1 MRNGEMPSQ
10 QKFKMYLKN
19 GYKGKGAFI
28 MKNTKRARRAAA
40 FAAAVVMAA
49 CAAIPMG
56 SSFSVSAATIT
67 VTETE
72 ANHTFKGYQIFA
84 GSVDANGTVSGITW
98 GNGIKSA
105 DVSSI
110 YTELSSTGIKVNEVE
125 IFKNVSSAA
134 EVADALSKLTSGEKN
149 AYGDM
154 DKVATIFQKH
164 VDADNAKSFT
174 QGTDGY
180 TLDNAADGYYLIVD
194 EVPGTGTVTSVS
206 KYLMKVFGEN
216 KTENTIAPKR
226 DQPQVMK
233 KIKENTKYEGAP
245 TFKNVTTAD
254 TGYNDTADYCIGDS
268 VPFKVYGSLPSTL
281 NNYQNGYK
289 YVFHDSLDTQFNAP
303 TAVTVKV
310 GNYYVKAVT
319 DATDKTGYQFVTS
332 TTDSHTFDIA
342 FTDIKSVKLYTDPEC
357 TQEAAADVKVSATD
371 VVTVS
376 YDAVLNATANIG
388 RPGQKN
394 DVYLEYA
401 NDSNWN
407 GEGTPTTSETPHD
420 NVIAF
425 TYELDLTKVDGA
437 DENKTLAGASFVL
450 ERTVERKTQYA
461 VLDEHKKITDW
472 LTTDGDVTVD
482 TTNGTVNTTGTWAS
496 VYGKSPVATA
506 PTISTTE
513 TAGTFNYIGLDDG
526 TYVVREVKAPTGY
539 KIAAEGQAFTF
550 VVSADTTN
558 NQEGTGVDA
567 TGSALKTLNLYK
579 DSIAEGNL
587 LNTADEENDKVGKVD
602 TTITNTS
609 SSTLPSTGGI
619 GTTMFYVGGGVLVA
633 GAGVLLITKKR
644 AKKDAE

>member
-1 MRNGEMPSQ
+1 
-10 QKFKMYLKN
+10 
-19 GYKGKGAFI
+19 

-437 DENKTLAGASFVL
+437 DESKTLAGASFVL
-450 ERTVERKTQYA
+450 ERTVEGKTQYA
-461 VLDEHKKITDW
+461 VLDENKKITDW
-472 LTTDGDVTVD
+472 LTTTGTVTVN
-482 TTNGTVNTTGTWAS
+482 TTNGTVATEGTWVS
-496 VYGKSPVATA
+496 VYGKSPVATT

>member
-1 MRNGEMPSQ
+1 
-10 QKFKMYLKN
+10 
-19 GYKGKGAFI
+19 

-49 CAAIPMG
+49 CAAVPMG
-56 SSFSVSAATIT
+56 SSFSASAVTIT
-67 VTETE
+67 VNETE
-72 ANHTFKGYQIFA
+72 ANHTFKAYQIFN
-84 GSVDANGTVSGITW
+84 GTVDDKGTVSGITW
-98 GNGIKSA
+98 GEGFTGENT
-105 DVSSI
+105 I
-110 YTELSSTGIKVNEVE
+110 YDDLKATNIKVGETE
-125 IFKNVSSAA
+125 IFANVSSPA
-134 EVADALSKLTSGEKN
+134 EVADALSKLTSGEKD

-154 DKVATIFQKH
+154 DKVASVFQKH
-164 VDADNAKSFT
+164 IDTAKAVTFT
-174 QGTDGY
+174 Q
-180 TLDNAADGYYLIVD
+180 NASAYESEDAKDGYYLIVD
-194 EVPGTGTVTSVS
+194 EAPTNGSVTSVS
-206 KYLMKVFGEN
+206 KYLMNVFSGN
-216 KTENTIAPKR
+216 VTNNTINTKR

-233 KIKENTKYEGAP
+233 KIKENTKADKLDPE
-245 TFKNVTTAD
+245 FKGSTTGD

-281 NNYQNGYK
+281 YNYQNGYK
-289 YVFHDSLDTQFNAP
+289 YVFHDSLDTQFDAP
-303 TAVTVKV
+303 TAVTVMIGK
-310 GNYYVKAVT
+310 YYVKAT
-319 DATDKTGYQFVTS
+319 EDKTGYQFVKPAQHDTGN
-332 TTDSHTFDIA
+332 HTFDIA
-342 FTDIKSVKLYTDPEC
+342 FTDIKSVKLYTNAEC
-357 TQEAAADVKVSATD
+357 TIEAGEDVKVSPTD

-437 DENKTLAGASFVL
+437 NEKKTLAGASFVL
-450 ERTVERKTQYA
+450 ERTVGSQKQYA
-461 VLDEHKKITDW
+461 VLDENKKITDW
-472 LTTDGDVTVD
+472 LTTTGNVTVD
-482 TTNGTVNTTGTWAS
+482 TTNGTVATDGTWTS
-496 VYGKSPVATA
+496 VYGKTPAT

-513 TAGTFNYIGLDDG
+513 AAGTFSYIGLDDG

-539 KIAAEGQAFTF
+539 KIAAGGQEFTF

-558 NQEGTGVDA
+558 NQDGTGVDA
-567 TGSALKTLNLYK
+567 QGTALKTLNLYK
-579 DSIAEGNL
+579 NSIAEGNL

>member
-1 MRNGEMPSQ
+1 
-10 QKFKMYLKN
+10 
-19 GYKGKGAFI
+19 

-56 SSFSVSAATIT
+56 SSFSASAATIT

-72 ANHTFKGYQIFA
+72 ANHIFKAYQIFN
-84 GSVDANGTVSGITW
+84 GTVGTDGTVSGITW
-98 GNGIKSA
+98 GEGFT
-105 DVSSI
+105 DVSNTI
-110 YTELSSTGIKVNEVE
+110 YTELANTKIQVDGKE
-125 IFKNVSSAA
+125 IFANVSSPA
-134 EVADALSKLTSGEKN
+134 EVADALSKLTSGSAN
-149 AYGDM
+149 TYGDM
-154 DKVATIFQKH
+154 DKVASVFQKH
-164 VDADNAKSFT
+164 INTANAKAFT
-174 QGTDGY
+174 QKTDGTGY
-180 TLDNAADGYYLIVD
+180 ELTDANDGYYLIVD
-194 EVPGTGTVTSVS
+194 EVPTSGSVTSVS
-206 KYLMKVFGEN
+206 KYFMNVAGEN
-216 KTENTIAPKR
+216 KAENTITPKR

-233 KIKENTKYEGAP
+233 KIKENTKYKEAP
-245 TFKNVTTAD
+245 TFKNVTTDD

-281 NNYQNGYK
+281 DNYQNGYK
-289 YVFHDSLDTQFNAP
+289 YVFHDSLDTEFDVP

-310 GNYYVKAVT
+310 GDHYVKAAT
-319 DATDKTGYQFVTS
+319 SETDKTGYWF
-332 TTDSHTFDIA
+332 TTNAHAFDIA
-342 FTDIKSVKLYTDPEC
+342 FADIKSVKLYKNPEC
-357 TQEAAADVKVSATD
+357 TQEADADVKVAPTD

-376 YDAVLNATANIG
+376 YDAVLNATAKIG

-425 TYELDLTKVDGA
+425 TYELDLKKVDGA
-437 DENKTLAGASFVL
+437 DKSKTLAGASFVL
-450 ERTVERKTQYA
+450 ERTVGSQKQYA
-461 VLDEHKKITDW
+461 VLDKDNKITDW
-472 LTTDGDVTVD
+472 LTTTGNVTVD
-482 TTNGTVNTTGTWAS
+482 TTNGTVATDGTWAS
-496 VYGKSPVATA
+496 VYGKTPAT

-513 TAGTFNYIGLDDG
+513 TAGTFSYIGLDDG

-539 KIAAEGQAFTF
+539 KIAAGGQEFTF

-558 NQEGTGVDA
+558 NQDGTGVDA
-567 TGSALKTLNLYK
+567 EGNALKELKLYK

-587 LNTADEENDKVGKVD
+587 LDTADEENDKVGKID

>member
-1 MRNGEMPSQ
+1 
-10 QKFKMYLKN
+10 
-19 GYKGKGAFI
+19 

-49 CAAIPMG
+49 CAAIPMS
-56 SSFSVSAATIT
+56 SSFSASAATIT

-72 ANHTFKGYQIFA
+72 ANHIFKAYQIF
-84 GSVDANGTVSGITW
+84 NGTVDDKGAVSGITW
-98 GNGIKSA
+98 GDGFTGEST
-105 DVSSI
+105 I
-110 YTELSSTGIKVNEVE
+110 YNDLKDTGIKVGETE
-125 IFKNVSSAA
+125 IFANVSSPA
-134 EVADALSKLTSGEKN
+134 EVADALSKLTNGS
-149 AYGDM
+149 ADTYGDM
-154 DKVATIFQKH
+154 DKVASVFQKH
-164 VDADNAKSFT
+164 IDTSMAVSLTRKADETGYAVENAK
-174 QGTDGY
+174 
-180 TLDNAADGYYLIVD
+180 DGYYLIID
-194 EVPGTGTVTSVS
+194 EVPGTEQGTVTSVS
-206 KYLMKVFGEN
+206 KYLMNVFGEN
-216 KTENTIAPKR
+216 KAENTVTPKR

-233 KIKENTKYEGAP
+233 KIKENIKYEGTP

-254 TGYNDTADYCIGDS
+254 AGYNDTADYCIGDS
-268 VPFKVYGSLPSTL
+268 VPFKLYGSLPSTL
-281 NNYQNGYK
+281 DNYQNGYK
-289 YVFHDSLDTQFNAP
+289 YVFHDSLDTEFDAP
-303 TAVTVKV
+303 TAVTVMIGK
-310 GNYYVKAVT
+310 YYVKAT
-319 DATDKTGYQFVTS
+319 EDKTGYQFVKPAQHDTGN
-332 TTDSHTFDIA
+332 HTFDIV
-342 FTDIKSVKLYTDPEC
+342 FEDIKSVKLYTDAGC
-357 TQEAAADVKVSATD
+357 TQEAADVKVSKDD

-376 YDAVLNATANIG
+376 YDAVLNATAKIG

-437 DENKTLAGASFVL
+437 NEKKTLAGASFVL
-450 ERTVERKTQYA
+450 ERTVGSQKQYA
-461 VLDEHKKITDW
+461 VLDENKKITDW
-472 LTTDGDVTVD
+472 LTTTGTVTVD
-482 TTNGTVNTTGTWAS
+482 TTKGTVDTDGTWAS
-496 VYGKSPVATA
+496 VYGKSPVATT

-513 TAGTFNYIGLDDG
+513 AAGTFSYIGLDDG

-539 KIAAEGQAFTF
+539 KIAAEGQEFTF

-558 NQEGTGVDA
+558 NQDGTGVDA
-567 TGSALKTLNLYK
+567 QGTALKTLNLYK
-579 DSIAEGNL
+579 NSIAEGNL

-633 GAGVLLITKKR
+633 GAGVILITKKR

>member
-1 MRNGEMPSQ
+1 
-10 QKFKMYLKN
+10 
-19 GYKGKGAFI
+19 

-56 SSFSVSAATIT
+56 SSFSASAATIT

-84 GSVDANGTVSGITW
+84 GSVDAKGTVSGITW
-98 GNGIKSA
+98 GNGIKST

-110 YTELSSTGIKVNEVE
+110 YTELSDTKIKVNEVE

-134 EVADALSKLTSGEKN
+134 EVADALSKMSDGTTN
-149 AYGDM
+149 TYGDL

-164 VDADNAKSFT
+164 VDAANAKSFT

-180 TLDNAADGYYLIVD
+180 TLDNADDGYYLIVD
-194 EVPGTGTVTSVS
+194 EVPGTGTVTSFS

-216 KTENTIAPKR
+216 KTENKIAPKK

-233 KIKENTKYEGAP
+233 KIKENTKVKDAP
-245 TFKNVTTAD
+245 IFKNVTTTD

-281 NNYQNGYK
+281 DNYQNGYK

-332 TTDSHTFDIA
+332 PTDSHTFDIA

-357 TQEAAADVKVSATD
+357 TQEATDVKVAPAD

-437 DENKTLAGASFVL
+437 DESKTLAGASFVL
-450 ERTVERKTQYA
+450 ERTVEGKTQYA

-482 TTNGTVNTTGTWAS
+482 TTNGTVATTGTWAS

-513 TAGTFNYIGLDDG
+513 TAGTFSYIGLDDG

-539 KIAAEGQAFTF
+539 KIADEGQVFTF

-558 NQEGTGVDA
+558 GQDGTGVDA
-567 TGSALKTLNLYK
+567 TGSALKSLKLYK
-579 DSIAEGNL
+579 DSVDVDNNNL

-619 GTTMFYVGGGVLVA
+619 GTTMFYIGGGVLVA

>member
-1 MRNGEMPSQ
+1 
-10 QKFKMYLKN
+10 
-19 GYKGKGAFI
+19 

-49 CAAIPMG
+49 CAAVPMG

>member
-1 MRNGEMPSQ
+1 
-10 QKFKMYLKN
+10 
-19 GYKGKGAFI
+19 

-49 CAAIPMG
+49 CAAVPMG
-56 SSFSVSAATIT
+56 SSFSASAATIT

-72 ANHTFKGYQIFA
+72 ANHIFKAYQIF
-84 GSVDANGTVSGITW
+84 NGTVDDKGAVSGITW
-98 GNGIKSA
+98 GDGFTGEST
-105 DVSSI
+105 I
-110 YTELSSTGIKVNEVE
+110 YNDLKDTGIKVGETE
-125 IFKNVSSAA
+125 IFANVSSPA
-134 EVADALSKLTSGEKN
+134 EVADALSKLTNGS
-149 AYGDM
+149 ADTYGDM
-154 DKVATIFQKH
+154 DKVASVFQKH
-164 VDADNAKSFT
+164 IDAAKAVSLTRKADETGYAVENAK
-174 QGTDGY
+174 
-180 TLDNAADGYYLIVD
+180 DGYYLIID
-194 EVPGTGTVTSVS
+194 EVPGTEQGTVTSVS
-206 KYLMKVFGEN
+206 KYLMNVFGEN
-216 KTENTIAPKR
+216 KAENTVTPKR

-233 KIKENTKYEGAP
+233 KIKENIKYEGTP

-254 TGYNDTADYCIGDS
+254 AGYNDTADYCIGDS
-268 VPFKVYGSLPSTL
+268 VPFKLYGSLPSTL
-281 NNYQNGYK
+281 DNYQNGYK
-289 YVFHDSLDTQFNAP
+289 YVFHDSLDTQFDAP
-303 TAVTVKV
+303 TAVTVMIGK
-310 GNYYVKAVT
+310 YYVKAVT

-357 TQEAAADVKVSATD
+357 TQEAAADVKVSPTD

-450 ERTVERKTQYA
+450 ERTVGSQKQYA
-461 VLDEHKKITDW
+461 VLDENKKITDW
-472 LTTDGDVTVD
+472 LTTTGTVTVD
-482 TTNGTVNTTGTWAS
+482 TTNGTVATDGTWTS
-496 VYGKSPVATA
+496 VYGKSPVATT

-513 TAGTFNYIGLDDG
+513 AAGTFSYIGLDDG

-539 KIAAEGQAFTF
+539 KIAAEGQEFTF

-558 NQEGTGVDA
+558 NQDGTGVDA
-567 TGSALKTLNLYK
+567 QGTALKTLNLYK
-579 DSIAEGNL
+579 NSIAEGNL

-619 GTTMFYVGGGVLVA
+619 GTTMFFVGGGVLVA

>member
-1 MRNGEMPSQ
+1 
-10 QKFKMYLKN
+10 
-19 GYKGKGAFI
+19 

-56 SSFSVSAATIT
+56 SSFSISAATIT

>member
-1 MRNGEMPSQ
+1 
-10 QKFKMYLKN
+10 
-19 GYKGKGAFI
+19 

-49 CAAIPMG
+49 CAAVPMG
-56 SSFSVSAATIT
+56 SSFSASAATIT

-72 ANHTFKGYQIFA
+72 ANHIFKAYQIF
-84 GSVDANGTVSGITW
+84 NGTVDDKGAVSGITW
-98 GNGIKSA
+98 GDGFTGEST
-105 DVSSI
+105 I
-110 YTELSSTGIKVNEVE
+110 YNDLKATGIKVGETE
-125 IFKNVSSAA
+125 IFDNVSSPA
-134 EVADALSKLTSGEKN
+134 EVADALSKLTNGS
-149 AYGDM
+149 ADTYGDM
-154 DKVATIFQKH
+154 DKVASVFQKH
-164 VDADNAKSFT
+164 IDTSMAVSLTRKADETGYAVENAK
-174 QGTDGY
+174 
-180 TLDNAADGYYLIVD
+180 DGYYLIID
-194 EVPGTGTVTSVS
+194 EVPGTEQGTVTSVS
-206 KYLMKVFGEN
+206 KYLMNVFGEN
-216 KTENTIAPKR
+216 KAENTVTPKR

-233 KIKENTKYEGAP
+233 KIKENIKYEGTP

-254 TGYNDTADYCIGDS
+254 AGYNDTADYCIGDS
-268 VPFKVYGSLPSTL
+268 VPFKLYGSLPSTL
-281 NNYQNGYK
+281 DNYQNGYK
-289 YVFHDSLDTQFNAP
+289 YVFHDSLDTEFDAP
-303 TAVTVKV
+303 TAVTVMIGK
-310 GNYYVKAVT
+310 YYVKAT
-319 DATDKTGYQFVTS
+319 EDKTGYQFVKPAQHDTGN
-332 TTDSHTFDIA
+332 HTFDIV
-342 FTDIKSVKLYTDPEC
+342 FEDIKSVKLYTDAGC
-357 TQEAAADVKVSATD
+357 TQEAADVKVSKDD

-376 YDAVLNATANIG
+376 YDAVLNATAKIG

-450 ERTVERKTQYA
+450 ERTVEGKTQYA
-461 VLDEHKKITDW
+461 VLDENKKITDW
-472 LTTDGDVTVD
+472 LTTTGTVTVD
-482 TTNGTVNTTGTWAS
+482 TTKGTVTTDGTWAS
-496 VYGKSPVATA
+496 VYGKSPVATT

-513 TAGTFNYIGLDDG
+513 AAGTFSYIGLDDG

-539 KIAAEGQAFTF
+539 KIAAEGQEFTF

-558 NQEGTGVDA
+558 NQDGTGVDA
-567 TGSALKTLNLYK
+567 QGTALKTLNLYK
-579 DSIAEGNL
+579 NSIAEGNL

>member
-1 MRNGEMPSQ
+1 
-10 QKFKMYLKN
+10 
-19 GYKGKGAFI
+19 
-28 MKNTKRARRAAA
+28 MKNTKRARRATA

-49 CAAIPMG
+49 CAAVPMG
-56 SSFSVSAATIT
+56 SSFSASAVTIT
-67 VTETE
+67 VNETE
-72 ANHTFKGYQIFA
+72 ANHTFKAYQIFN
-84 GSVDANGTVSGITW
+84 GTVDDKGTVSGITW
-98 GNGIKSA
+98 GEGFTGENT
-105 DVSSI
+105 I
-110 YTELSSTGIKVNEVE
+110 YDDLKATNIKVGETE
-125 IFKNVSSAA
+125 IFANVSSPA
-134 EVADALSKLTSGEKN
+134 EVADALSKLTSGEKD

-154 DKVATIFQKH
+154 DKVASVFQKH
-164 VDADNAKSFT
+164 IDTAKAVTFT
-174 QGTDGY
+174 Q
-180 TLDNAADGYYLIVD
+180 NASAYESEDAKDGYYLIVD
-194 EVPGTGTVTSVS
+194 EAPTNGSVTSVS
-206 KYLMKVFGEN
+206 KYLMNVFSGN
-216 KTENTIAPKR
+216 VTNNTINTKR

-233 KIKENTKYEGAP
+233 KIKENTKADKLDPE
-245 TFKNVTTAD
+245 FKGSTTGD

-268 VPFKVYGSLPSTL
+268 VPFKLYGSLPSTL
-281 NNYQNGYK
+281 DNYQNGYK

-310 GNYYVKAVT
+310 GDYYVKAVT
-319 DATDKTGYQFVTS
+319 NATDKTGYQFVTS
-332 TTDSHTFDIA
+332 PTDNHTFDIA
-342 FTDIKSVKLYTDPEC
+342 FTDIKSVKLYTDAEC
-357 TQEAAADVKVSATD
+357 THEAADVKVSATD

-437 DENKTLAGASFVL
+437 DKSKTLAGASFVL
-450 ERTVERKTQYA
+450 ERTVEGKTQYA
-461 VLDEHKKITDW
+461 VLDENKKITDW
-472 LTTDGDVTVD
+472 LTTTGTVTVN
-482 TTNGTVNTTGTWAS
+482 TTNGTVATDGTWAS
-496 VYGKSPVATA
+496 VYGKSPVATT

-539 KIAAEGQAFTF
+539 KIAAGGQAFTF
-550 VVSADTTN
+550 VVSANTTN

-567 TGSALKTLNLYK
+567 EGNALKELKLYK

-587 LNTADEENDKVGKVD
+587 LDTADEENDKVGKVD

>member
-1 MRNGEMPSQ
+1 
-10 QKFKMYLKN
+10 
-19 GYKGKGAFI
+19 

-56 SSFSVSAATIT
+56 SSFSASAATIT

-72 ANHTFKGYQIFA
+72 ANHIFKAYQIFN
-84 GSVDANGTVSGITW
+84 GKVDDKGAVSGITW
-98 GNGIKSA
+98 GEGFTGENT
-105 DVSSI
+105 I
-110 YTELSSTGIKVNEVE
+110 YDDLKATNIKVGETE
-125 IFKNVSSAA
+125 IFANVSSPA
-134 EVADALSKLTSGEKN
+134 EVADALSKLTGGSAN
-149 AYGDM
+149 TYGDM
-154 DKVATIFQKH
+154 DKVASVFQKH
-164 VDADNAKSFT
+164 IDTTKAVSLTRKVDETGYAVENAK
-174 QGTDGY
+174 
-180 TLDNAADGYYLIVD
+180 DGYYLIID
-194 EVPGTGTVTSVS
+194 EVSGTEQGTVTSVS
-206 KYLMKVFGEN
+206 KYLMNVFGEN
-216 KTENTIAPKR
+216 ILENTIAPKR
-226 DQPQVMK
+226 DHPQVMK
-233 KIKENTKYEGAP
+233 KIKENTKYEIAP

-281 NNYQNGYK
+281 DNYQNGYK

-310 GNYYVKAVT
+310 GNHYVKAVT

-332 TTDSHTFDIA
+332 PTDSHTFDIA

-357 TQEAAADVKVSATD
+357 TQEATDVKVAPTD

-437 DENKTLAGASFVL
+437 DEHKTLAGASFVL
-450 ERTVERKTQYA
+450 ERTVEGKTQYA

-472 LTTDGDVTVD
+472 LTTTGTVTVD
-482 TTNGTVNTTGTWAS
+482 TTNGTVATDGTWAS
-496 VYGKSPVATA
+496 VYGKSPVATT

-513 TAGTFNYIGLDDG
+513 TAGTFSYIGLDDG

-558 NQEGTGVDA
+558 GQDGTGVDA
-567 TGSALKTLNLYK
+567 QGSALKTLNLYK

-587 LNTADEENDKVGKVD
+587 LNTAADDANDMVGKVD

-609 SSTLPSTGGI
+609 SSSLPSTGGI

>member
-1 MRNGEMPSQ
+1 
-10 QKFKMYLKN
+10 
-19 GYKGKGAFI
+19 

-587 LNTADEENDKVGKVD
+587 LNTAADDANDMVGKVD

-633 GAGVLLITKKR
+633 GAGVILITKKR

>member
-1 MRNGEMPSQ
+1 
-10 QKFKMYLKN
+10 
-19 GYKGKGAFI
+19 

-437 DENKTLAGASFVL
+437 DESKTLAGASFVL
-450 ERTVERKTQYA
+450 ERTVEGKTQYA
-461 VLDEHKKITDW
+461 VLDENKKITDW
-472 LTTDGDVTVD
+472 LTTTGTVTVN
-482 TTNGTVNTTGTWAS
+482 TTNGTVATDGTWVS
-496 VYGKSPVATA
+496 VYGKSPVATT

>member
-1 MRNGEMPSQ
+1 
-10 QKFKMYLKN
+10 
-19 GYKGKGAFI
+19 

-49 CAAIPMG
+49 CAAVPMG
-56 SSFSVSAATIT
+56 SSFSASAATIT

-72 ANHTFKGYQIFA
+72 ANHIFKAYQIFN
-84 GSVDANGTVSGITW
+84 GTVGTDGTVSGITW
-98 GNGIKSA
+98 GEGFT
-105 DVSSI
+105 DVSNTI
-110 YTELSSTGIKVNEVE
+110 YTELANTKIQVDGKE
-125 IFKNVSSAA
+125 IFANVSSPA
-134 EVADALSKLTSGEKN
+134 EVADALSKLTSGSAN
-149 AYGDM
+149 TYGDM
-154 DKVATIFQKH
+154 DKVASVFQKH
-164 VDADNAKSFT
+164 IDTSMAVSLTRKADETGYAVENAK
-174 QGTDGY
+174 
-180 TLDNAADGYYLIVD
+180 DGYYLIID
-194 EVPGTGTVTSVS
+194 EVPGTEQGTVTSVS
-206 KYLMKVFGEN
+206 KYLMNVFGEN
-216 KTENTIAPKR
+216 KAENTVTPKK

-233 KIKENTKYEGAP
+233 KIKENIKVKGAP
-245 TFKNVTTAD
+245 TFKNVTTSD

-281 NNYQNGYK
+281 DNYQNGYK
-289 YVFHDSLDTQFNAP
+289 YVFHDSLDTEFDVP

-310 GNYYVKAVT
+310 GDHYVKAVT

-332 TTDSHTFDIA
+332 STNTHTFDIA
-342 FTDIKSVKLYTDPEC
+342 FTDIKSVKLYKNPEC
-357 TQEAAADVKVSATD
+357 TQEADADVKVAPTD

-376 YDAVLNATANIG
+376 YDAVLNATAKIG

-437 DENKTLAGASFVL
+437 DENKKLAGASFVL
-450 ERTVERKTQYA
+450 ERTVEGKTQYA
-461 VLDEHKKITDW
+461 VLDENKKITDW
-472 LTTDGDVTVD
+472 LTTTGTVTVD
-482 TTNGTVNTTGTWAS
+482 TTNGTVTTTGTWAS
-496 VYGKSPVATA
+496 VYGKTPAT

-513 TAGTFNYIGLDDG
+513 TAGTFSYIGLDDG

-567 TGSALKTLNLYK
+567 QGSALKSLKLYK
-579 DSIAEGNL
+579 DSIDADNNNL

>member
-1 MRNGEMPSQ
+1 
-10 QKFKMYLKN
+10 
-19 GYKGKGAFI
+19 
-28 MKNTKRARRAAA
+28 
-40 FAAAVVMAA
+40 
-49 CAAIPMG
+49 
-56 SSFSVSAATIT
+56 
-67 VTETE
+67 
-72 ANHTFKGYQIFA
+72 
-84 GSVDANGTVSGITW
+84 
-98 GNGIKSA
+98 
-105 DVSSI
+105 
-110 YTELSSTGIKVNEVE
+110 
-125 IFKNVSSAA
+125 
-134 EVADALSKLTSGEKN
+134 
-149 AYGDM
+149 
-154 DKVATIFQKH
+154 
-164 VDADNAKSFT
+164 
-174 QGTDGY
+174 
-180 TLDNAADGYYLIVD
+180 
-194 EVPGTGTVTSVS
+194 
-206 KYLMKVFGEN
+206 
-216 KTENTIAPKR
+216 
-226 DQPQVMK
+226 MK
-233 KIKENTKYEGAP
+233 KIKENIKYEGTP

-289 YVFHDSLDTQFNAP
+289 YVFHDSLDTQFDAP
-303 TAVTVKV
+303 TAVTVMIGK
-310 GNYYVKAVT
+310 YYVKAT
-319 DATDKTGYQFVTS
+319 EDKTGYQFVKPAQHDTGN
-332 TTDSHTFDIA
+332 HTFDIA
-342 FTDIKSVKLYTDPEC
+342 FTDIKSVKLYTDAEC
-357 TQEAAADVKVSATD
+357 TQEAADAEVSPTD

-450 ERTVERKTQYA
+450 ERTVGSQKQYA
-461 VLDEHKKITDW
+461 VLDENKKITDW
-472 LTTDGDVTVD
+472 LTTTGTVTVD
-482 TTNGTVNTTGTWAS
+482 TTNGTVATDGTWTS
-496 VYGKSPVATA
+496 VYGKSPVATT

-513 TAGTFNYIGLDDG
+513 AAGTFSYIGLDDG

-539 KIAAEGQAFTF
+539 KIAAEGQEFTF

-558 NQEGTGVDA
+558 NQDGTGVDA
-567 TGSALKTLNLYK
+567 QGTALKTLNLYK
-579 DSIAEGNL
+579 NSIAEGNL

>member
-1 MRNGEMPSQ
+1 
-10 QKFKMYLKN
+10 
-19 GYKGKGAFI
+19 

-56 SSFSVSAATIT
+56 SSFSASAATIT

-72 ANHTFKGYQIFA
+72 ANHIFKAYQIFN
-84 GSVDANGTVSGITW
+84 GTVGTDGTVSGITW
-98 GNGIKSA
+98 GEGFT
-105 DVSSI
+105 DVSNTI
-110 YTELSSTGIKVNEVE
+110 YTELANTKIQVDGKE
-125 IFKNVSSAA
+125 IFANVSSPA
-134 EVADALSKLTSGEKN
+134 EVADALSKLTSGSAN
-149 AYGDM
+149 TYGDM
-154 DKVATIFQKH
+154 DKVASVFQKH
-164 VDADNAKSFT
+164 INTANAKAFT
-174 QGTDGY
+174 QKTDGTGY
-180 TLDNAADGYYLIVD
+180 ELTDANDGYYLIVD
-194 EVPGTGTVTSVS
+194 EVPTSGSVTSVS
-206 KYLMKVFGEN
+206 KYFMNVAGEN
-216 KTENTIAPKR
+216 KAENTITPKR

-233 KIKENTKYEGAP
+233 KIKENTKYKEAP
-245 TFKNVTTAD
+245 TFKNVTTDD

-281 NNYQNGYK
+281 DNYQNGYK
-289 YVFHDSLDTQFNAP
+289 YVFHDSLDTEFDVP

-310 GNYYVKAVT
+310 GDHYVKAAT
-319 DATDKTGYQFVTS
+319 SETDKTGYWF
-332 TTDSHTFDIA
+332 TTNAHAFDIA
-342 FTDIKSVKLYTDPEC
+342 FADIKSVKLYKNPEC
-357 TQEAAADVKVSATD
+357 TQEADADVKVAPTD

-376 YDAVLNATANIG
+376 YDAVLNATAKIG

-425 TYELDLTKVDGA
+425 TYELDLKKVDGA
-437 DENKTLAGASFVL
+437 DKSKTLAGASFVL
-450 ERTVERKTQYA
+450 ERTVGSQKQYA
-461 VLDEHKKITDW
+461 VLDKDNKITDW
-472 LTTDGDVTVD
+472 LTTTGNVTVD
-482 TTNGTVNTTGTWAS
+482 TTNGTVATDGTWAS
-496 VYGKSPVATA
+496 VYGKTPAT

-513 TAGTFNYIGLDDG
+513 TAGTFSYIGLDDG

-539 KIAAEGQAFTF
+539 KIAAGGQEFTF

-558 NQEGTGVDA
+558 NQDGTGVDA
-567 TGSALKTLNLYK
+567 EGNALKELKLYK

-587 LNTADEENDKVGKVD
+587 LDTAEAADSYGKVD
-602 TTITNTS
+602 TSITNTS

>member
-1 MRNGEMPSQ
+1 
-10 QKFKMYLKN
+10 
-19 GYKGKGAFI
+19 

-49 CAAIPMG
+49 CAAVPMG
-56 SSFSVSAATIT
+56 SSFSASAATIT

-72 ANHTFKGYQIFA
+72 ANHIFKAYQIFN
-84 GSVDANGTVSGITW
+84 GTVGTDGTVSGITW
-98 GNGIKSA
+98 GEGFT
-105 DVSSI
+105 DVNNTI
-110 YTELSSTGIKVNEVE
+110 YTDLQGTKIQVDGKE
-125 IFKNVSSAA
+125 IFTNVSSPA
-134 EVADALSKLTSGEKN
+134 EVADALSKLTSGS
-149 AYGDM
+149 ADTYGDM
-154 DKVATIFQKH
+154 DKVASVFQKH
-164 VDADNAKSFT
+164 INTANAKTFT
-174 QGTDGY
+174 QKTDGTGY
-180 TLDNAADGYYLIVD
+180 ELTDANDGYYLIVD
-194 EVPGTGTVTSVS
+194 EVPTDGSVTSVS
-206 KYLMKVFGEN
+206 KYFMNVAGEN
-216 KTENTIAPKR
+216 KAENTIAPKR

-233 KIKENTKYEGAP
+233 KIKENTKVKDAP

-268 VPFKVYGSLPSTL
+268 VPFKLYGSLPSTL
-281 NNYQNGYK
+281 DNYQNGYK
-289 YVFHDSLDTQFNAP
+289 YVFHDSLDTEFDVP

-310 GNYYVKAVT
+310 GDHYVKAAT
-319 DATDKTGYQFVTS
+319 SETDKTGYWF
-332 TTDSHTFDIA
+332 TTNAHAFDIA
-342 FTDIKSVKLYTDPEC
+342 FADIKSVKLYTNAEC
-357 TQEAAADVKVSATD
+357 TIEAGEDVKVSPTD

-376 YDAVLNATANIG
+376 YDAVLNATAKIG

-437 DENKTLAGASFVL
+437 DKSKTLAGASFVL
-450 ERTVERKTQYA
+450 ERTVGSQKQYA
-461 VLDEHKKITDW
+461 VLDANKKITDW
-472 LTTDGDVTVD
+472 LTTTGTVTVD
-482 TTNGTVNTTGTWAS
+482 TTKGTVATDGTWTS
-496 VYGKSPVATA
+496 VYGKTPETPAT

-513 TAGTFNYIGLDDG
+513 AAGTFSYIGLDDG

-539 KIAAEGQAFTF
+539 KIAAGGQEFTF

-558 NQEGTGVDA
+558 GQDGKGVDA
-567 TGSALKTLNLYK
+567 EGTALKTLKLYK
-579 DSIAEGNL
+579 DSVDVDNNNL

>member
-1 MRNGEMPSQ
+1 
-10 QKFKMYLKN
+10 
-19 GYKGKGAFI
+19 

-49 CAAIPMG
+49 CAAVPMG
-56 SSFSVSAATIT
+56 SSFSASAATIT

-72 ANHTFKGYQIFA
+72 ANHIFKAYQIF
-84 GSVDANGTVSGITW
+84 NGTVDDKGAVSGITW
-98 GNGIKSA
+98 GDGVTGEST
-105 DVSSI
+105 I
-110 YTELSSTGIKVNEVE
+110 YNDLKDTGIKVGETE
-125 IFKNVSSAA
+125 IFANVSSPA
-134 EVADALSKLTSGEKN
+134 EVADALSKLTNGS
-149 AYGDM
+149 ADTYGDM
-154 DKVATIFQKH
+154 DKVASVFQKH
-164 VDADNAKSFT
+164 IDTSKAVSLTRKADETGYAVENAK
-174 QGTDGY
+174 
-180 TLDNAADGYYLIVD
+180 DGYYLIID
-194 EVPGTGTVTSVS
+194 EVPGTEQGTVTSVS
-206 KYLMKVFGEN
+206 KYLMNVFGEN
-216 KTENTIAPKR
+216 KAENTVTPKR

-233 KIKENTKYEGAP
+233 KIKENIKYEGTP

-254 TGYNDTADYCIGDS
+254 AGYNDTADYCIGDS
-268 VPFKVYGSLPSTL
+268 VPFKLYGSLPSTL
-281 NNYQNGYK
+281 DNYQNGYK
-289 YVFHDSLDTQFNAP
+289 YVFHDSLDTEFDAP
-303 TAVTVKV
+303 TAVTVMIGK
-310 GNYYVKAVT
+310 YYVKAT
-319 DATDKTGYQFVTS
+319 EDKTGYQFVKPAQHDTGN
-332 TTDSHTFDIA
+332 HTFDIV
-342 FTDIKSVKLYTDPEC
+342 FEDIKSVKLYTDAGC
-357 TQEAAADVKVSATD
+357 TQEAADVKVSKDD

-376 YDAVLNATANIG
+376 YDAVLNATAKIG

-437 DENKTLAGASFVL
+437 DESKTLAGASFVL
-450 ERTVERKTQYA
+450 ERTVGSQKQYA
-461 VLDEHKKITDW
+461 VLDENNKITDW
-472 LTTDGDVTVD
+472 LTTTGTVTVD
-482 TTNGTVNTTGTWAS
+482 TTKGTVATDGTWTS
-496 VYGKSPVATA
+496 VYGKTPAAT

-513 TAGTFNYIGLDDG
+513 TAGTFSYIGLDDG

-539 KIAAEGQAFTF
+539 KIAAEGQEFTF

-558 NQEGTGVDA
+558 NQDGTGVDA
-567 TGSALKTLNLYK
+567 QGNALKTLNLYK
-579 DSIAEGNL
+579 NSIAEGNL

>member
-1 MRNGEMPSQ
+1 
-10 QKFKMYLKN
+10 
-19 GYKGKGAFI
+19 

-56 SSFSVSAATIT
+56 SSFSASAATIT

-72 ANHTFKGYQIFA
+72 ANHIFKAYQIF
-84 GSVDANGTVSGITW
+84 NGTVDDKGAVSGITW
-98 GNGIKSA
+98 GDGFTGEST
-105 DVSSI
+105 I
-110 YTELSSTGIKVNEVE
+110 YNDLKDTGIKVGETE
-125 IFKNVSSAA
+125 IFANVSSPA
-134 EVADALSKLTSGEKN
+134 EVADALSKLTNGS
-149 AYGDM
+149 ADTYGDM
-154 DKVATIFQKH
+154 DKVASVFQKH
-164 VDADNAKSFT
+164 IDTSKAVSLTRKADETGYAVENAK
-174 QGTDGY
+174 
-180 TLDNAADGYYLIVD
+180 DGYYLIID
-194 EVPGTGTVTSVS
+194 EVPGTEQGTVTSVS
-206 KYLMKVFGEN
+206 KYLMNVFGEN
-216 KTENTIAPKR
+216 KAENTVTPKR

-233 KIKENTKYEGAP
+233 KIKENIKYEGTP

-254 TGYNDTADYCIGDS
+254 AGYNDTADYCIGDS
-268 VPFKVYGSLPSTL
+268 VPFKLYGSLPSTL
-281 NNYQNGYK
+281 DNYQNGYK
-289 YVFHDSLDTQFNAP
+289 YVFHDSLDTEFDAP
-303 TAVTVKV
+303 TAVTVMIGK
-310 GNYYVKAVT
+310 YYVKAT
-319 DATDKTGYQFVTS
+319 EDKTGYQFVKPAQHDTGN
-332 TTDSHTFDIA
+332 HTFDIV
-342 FTDIKSVKLYTDPEC
+342 FEDIKSVKLYTDAGC
-357 TQEAAADVKVSATD
+357 TQEAADVKVSKDD

-376 YDAVLNATANIG
+376 YDAVLNATAKIG

-450 ERTVERKTQYA
+450 ERTVEGKTQYA
-461 VLDEHKKITDW
+461 VLDENKKITDW
-472 LTTDGDVTVD
+472 LTTTGTVTVD
-482 TTNGTVNTTGTWAS
+482 TTKGTVTTDGTWAS
-496 VYGKSPVATA
+496 VYGKSPVATT

-513 TAGTFNYIGLDDG
+513 TAGTFSYIGLDDG

-539 KIAAEGQAFTF
+539 KIAAEGQKFTF
-550 VVSADTTN
+550 VVSAITTN
-558 NQEGTGVDA
+558 GQDGEGVDA
-567 TGSALKTLNLYK
+567 EGNALKELKLYK

-587 LNTADEENDKVGKVD
+587 LDTAEAADSYGKVD
-602 TTITNTS
+602 TSITNTS

>member
-1 MRNGEMPSQ
+1 
-10 QKFKMYLKN
+10 
-19 GYKGKGAFI
+19 

-567 TGSALKTLNLYK
+567 TGSALKTFNLYK

>member
-1 MRNGEMPSQ
+1 
-10 QKFKMYLKN
+10 
-19 GYKGKGAFI
+19 

-49 CAAIPMG
+49 CAAVPMG
-56 SSFSVSAATIT
+56 SSFSASAATIT

-72 ANHTFKGYQIFA
+72 ANHIFKAYQIFN
-84 GSVDANGTVSGITW
+84 GTVGTDGTVSGITW
-98 GNGIKSA
+98 GEGFT
-105 DVSSI
+105 DVSNTI
-110 YTELSSTGIKVNEVE
+110 YTELANTKIQVDGKE
-125 IFKNVSSAA
+125 IFANVSSPA
-134 EVADALSKLTSGEKN
+134 EVADALSKLTSGSAN
-149 AYGDM
+149 TYGDM
-154 DKVATIFQKH
+154 DKVASVFQKH
-164 VDADNAKSFT
+164 INTANAKAFT
-174 QGTDGY
+174 QKTDGTGY
-180 TLDNAADGYYLIVD
+180 ELTDANDGYYLIVD
-194 EVPGTGTVTSVS
+194 EVPTSGSVTSVS
-206 KYLMKVFGEN
+206 KYFMNVAGEN
-216 KTENTIAPKR
+216 KAENTIAPKR

-233 KIKENTKYEGAP
+233 KIKENTKVDEAP
-245 TFKNVTTAD
+245 EFKSKTTGD

-281 NNYQNGYK
+281 DNYQNGYK
-289 YVFHDSLDTQFNAP
+289 YVFHDSLDTEFDAP
-303 TAVTVKV
+303 TAVTVMIGK
-310 GNYYVKAVT
+310 YYVKAVT

-332 TTDSHTFDIA
+332 PTDSHTFDIA

-357 TQEAAADVKVSATD
+357 KQEAAADVKVSATD

-376 YDAVLNATANIG
+376 YDAVLNATAKIG

-407 GEGTPTTSETPHD
+407 GEETPTTSETPHD

-425 TYELDLTKVDGA
+425 TYELDLKKVDGA

-450 ERTVERKTQYA
+450 ERTVEGKTQYA
-461 VLDEHKKITDW
+461 VLDENKKITDW
-472 LTTDGDVTVD
+472 LTTTGTVTVD

-513 TAGTFNYIGLDDG
+513 TAGTFSYIGLDDG

-539 KIAAEGQAFTF
+539 KIADGGQEFTF

-558 NQEGTGVDA
+558 GQNGEGVDA
-567 TGSALKTLNLYK
+567 QGTALKSLKLYK
-579 DSIAEGNL
+579 DSVDVNNNNL

-633 GAGVLLITKKR
+633 GAGVILITKKR

>member
-1 MRNGEMPSQ
+1 
-10 QKFKMYLKN
+10 
-19 GYKGKGAFI
+19 